1 MMFDKMMHE
10 KRYSEETAKL
20 IDDEVEALITE
31 AAKRAELVI
40 KANKKELGA
49 LKKELLE
56 KETVEAEQVIEI
68 LKNTTM
74 PKSAALY

>member
-1 MMFDKMMHE
+1 MMNE

-20 IDDEVEALITE
+20 IDDEIEALITE

-40 KANKKELGA
+40 KANKKDLEA
-49 LKKELLE
+49 LMKELLE
-56 KETVEAEQVIEI
+56 KETVEAEEVVKI
-68 LKNTTM
+68 LKDTTM